1 MELARHA
8 DAESF
13 LAAAGG
19 WNEGLYRTWYLAG
32 AFGGAAYLGLGTIFL
47 LIVDLA
53 WGKLLAWKPI
63 GVLRMETTT
72 QQETEEELKY

>member
-1 MELARHA
+1 MQDTIVVLVTVV
-8 DAESF
+8 F
-13 LAAAGG
+13 
-19 WNEGLYRTWYLAG
+19 
-32 AFGGAAYLGLGTIFL
+32 FTIFL

-63 GVLRMETTT
+63 GVLRMETST